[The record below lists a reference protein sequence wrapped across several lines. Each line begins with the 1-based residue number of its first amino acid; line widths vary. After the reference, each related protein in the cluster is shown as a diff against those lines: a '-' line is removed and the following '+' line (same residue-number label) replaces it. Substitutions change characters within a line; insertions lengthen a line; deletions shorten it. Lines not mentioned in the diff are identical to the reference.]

1 MTKEAARR
9 RFEGRWPN
17 FEVRRT
23 LPHAPLVRVPL
34 TLSRELR
41 RRPVDVLHVQYT
53 APPFAPCPVVAT
65 VHDLSFEH
73 LPETFKR
80 RSWMQLRLTVRRT
93 ARRARHVIAPSEF
106 TRADLIKTYGLPPER
121 VSVTPLAA
129 PPHFRPVG
137 DATEI
142 ERVCNLYGIRGRIS
156 WASGRFSRGRISPL
170 IEA

>member
-1 MTKEAARR
+1 MHIAIDAHSVGTGLAGNETYAANLVEALAAIDGENRYTLYVTKEAAVR

-65 VHDLSFEH
+65 IHDVFFEH
-73 LPETFKR
+73 LPETSKR
-80 RSWMQLRLTVRRT
+80 RSWR
-93 ARRARHVIAPSEF
+93 
-106 TRADLIKTYGLPPER
+106 
-121 VSVTPLAA
+121 
-129 PPHFRPVG
+129 
-137 DATEI
+137 
-142 ERVCNLYGIRGRIS
+142 
-156 WASGRFSRGRISPL
+156 
-170 IEA
+170 